1 MTPRRLL
8 TPDDVATRTG
18 LTRVQV
24 DRLIK
29 RRQLRAIH
37 YGARTPR
44 VTLNALGEYVIAVIR
59 KANEDD
65 H

>member
-1 MTPRRLL
+1 MRLL

-29 RRQLRAIH
+29 TKKLRAVH
-37 YGARTPR
+37 FGRRTAR
-44 VTLNALGEYVIAVIR
+44 VTLDALGEYVIGVIR
-59 KANEDD
+59 KANEDA
-65 H
+65 